1 MTRNQEVQATDLEK
15 QQERRRLAAELTAE
29 FDIPF
34 VTWEDFEH
42 ALAAGPAKPRKV

>member
-1 MTRNQEVQATDLEK
+1 MIDDGEIRPAEREN

-34 VTWEDFEH
+34 VIWEDFEQ
-42 ALAAGPAKPRKV
+42 ALSAGSAKARKV